1 MPALLTAIVITCGA
15 LKPSPDVLACRAHVY
30 HGAYSEP
37 AACSQNALE
46 LAIEFERTLVATG
59 ELTRTKSHG
68 ECVPAA
74 DTAEVVDYL
83 PKYMAQKM
91 GALST
96 GVVHFDLVDGVA
108 VERTPSAAKSN
119 KKAIKGAAI

>member
-37 AACSQNALE
+37 ASCSQNAVE

-83 PKYMAQKM
+83 PKYMQTNM
-91 GALST
+91 GAASVT
-96 GVVHFDLVDGVA
+96 IVHFDLVDGVA
-108 VERTPSAAKSN
+108 IERTGKSVPA

>member
-37 AACSQNALE
+37 AACSQNAQA
-46 LAIEFERTLVATG
+46 LAIEFERNLVEAG
-59 ELTRTKSHG
+59 SLTRTKSNG

-83 PKYMAQKM
+83 PKYMQTNM
-91 GALST
+91 GAASGT
-96 GVVHFDLVDGVA
+96 IVHFDLVDGVA
-108 VERTPSAAKSN
+108 IERTGKPVSN

>member
-15 LKPSPDVLACRAHVY
+15 LKPSPEVLACRAHVY

-37 AACSQNALE
+37 ADCSQNAIE
-46 LAIEFERTLVATG
+46 LAIEFERNLVAAG

-74 DTAEVVDYL
+74 DTAEIVDYL
-83 PKYMAQKM
+83 PKYMRDNM
-91 GALST
+91 GAAS
-96 GVVHFDLVDGVA
+96 GSVVHFDLVNGAA
-108 VERTPSAAKSN
+108 VERKPSKAVSSKKFN
-119 KKAIKGAAI
+119 KEAGI

>member
-15 LKPSPDVLACRAHVY
+15 LKVPDAPLACRAHVY

-37 AACSQNALE
+37 ASCSQNSIE
-46 LAIEFERTLVATG
+46 LAIEFERTLIATG

-83 PKYMAQKM
+83 PKYMQTNM
-91 GALST
+91 GAASGT
-96 GVVHFDLVDGVA
+96 IVHFDLVDGVA
-108 VERTPSAAKSN
+108 VERTGKKTSN
-119 KKAIKGAAI
+119 KKAVKGAAI